1 MGISVGVTGRV
12 PFEMLAPSE
21 IWRKFMRRRHQND
34 DDAPESGVGD
44 NIVDVY
50 CNQEFM
56 FSARSLSSRKK
67 VGQTVPQGL
76 RLQHLPGFG
85 SPVPDGMGKGFLGL
99 WMPFVEVIWLPW
111 LNAI

>member
-1 MGISVGVTGRV
+1 MGISVGIPGRV
-12 PFEMLAPSE
+12 PFDMLAPSE

-56 FSARSLSSRKK
+56 FSTRSLSSRKK
-67 VGQTVPQGL
+67 VGPTAPRGL
-76 RLQHLPGFG
+76 RLQHLPGLWLSGSGWNGNGVFG
-85 SPVPDGMGKGFLGL
+85 P
-99 WMPFVEVIWLPW
+99 
-111 LNAI
+111 LNAFR